1 MKHIKIYQDFHLYE
15 SEKPKEQ
22 NSHLIIVDVQA
33 SFKKYF
39 TDNYLKQLKEYA
51 KGFENVYQL
60 WDNHVQGPNID
71 KDYLYEP
78 KPEIPD
84 INDIYD
90 FPNEKLRIEKRYNY
104 DVDADFY
111 KKILDEQ
118 TYQKMKQA
126 EDNRTIKRGD
136 IFRTTEGTIIVYIG
150 NNHRYY
156 HVPIKLYKLLKK
168 LKGKHVTMVG
178 GSDGECYTD
187 IETAAKSIGVLA
199 KREPKFIYS
208 ATNCPIK

>member
-1 MKHIKIYQDFHLYE
+1 MRYLKIFEEY
-15 SEKPKEQ
+15 KE

-39 TDNYLKQLKEYA
+39 TDNYLKQLKKYA
-51 KGFENVYQL
+51 ESFENVYQI
-60 WDNHVQGPNID
+60 WDNHAQGNNVD
-71 KDYLYEP
+71 KDYLYDE
-78 KPEIPD
+78 KPIVPD
-84 INDIYD
+84 IKEIYD

-168 LKGKHVTMVG
+168 LKGQHVTIVG

>member
-60 WDNHVQGPNID
+60 WDNHVQGSNVD

-78 KPEIPD
+78 KPDIPD